1 VIDDFKNY
9 KNEGTTMI
17 HYRLTALTLAVAM
30 ATGTGMASAQ
40 GGRAAVGTS
49 DGEVLST
56 YSCPTHGYTLR
67 VIRPGDYNENSDARQ
82 IQVHYNHKSFHAT
95 WNEVSNLIGNYPP
108 DELEYYELP
117 SNPDA
122 DGKRFCARTGHLIP
136 TDETVYSVRLAH
148 YDDYNGN
155 SSVFFDS
162 NAEVATLTWLAG
174 QYNNSRDQGDALP
187 LSCPVPCL
195 SGGSGVSGS
204 GNGGSGWTGGTYT
217 TADGEVH
224 DLSDL
229 NPPGTDD
236 AGGGTPVRPSV
247 DRVEREISRPVT
259 RPVDDNNGSGGVERA
274 RDPITVERRR

>member
-1 VIDDFKNY
+1 
-9 KNEGTTMI
+9 MH
-17 HYRLTALTLAVAM
+17 HYRISALTLAVAM
-30 ATGTGMASAQ
+30 TAGASAALAQ
-40 GGRAAVGTS
+40 GGREMVNAS
-49 DGEVLST
+49 GEVLST

-67 VIRPGDYNENSDARQ
+67 VIRPNGYNEDSDARQ
-82 IQVHYNHKSFHAT
+82 IQVDPNRKSFHAT

-108 DELEYYELP
+108 DELQYYELP

-195 SGGSGVSGS
+195 SGGSGVSGNGS
-204 GNGGSGWTGGTYT
+204 GGSGSRPGTYT

-236 AGGGTPVRPSV
+236 SGGGTPVRPSV

-259 RPVDDNNGSGGVERA
+259 RPVDGNDRSDGVERG
-274 RDPITVERRR
+274 RDSINIERRR